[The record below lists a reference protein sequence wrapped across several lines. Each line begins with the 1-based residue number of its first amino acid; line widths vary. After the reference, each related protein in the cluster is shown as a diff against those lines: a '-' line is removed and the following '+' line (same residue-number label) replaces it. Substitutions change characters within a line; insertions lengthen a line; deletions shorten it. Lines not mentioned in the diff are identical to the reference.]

1 MVFTTNNN
9 LSAPQFMD
17 FTVNTKFL
25 PILVF
30 TDFTIN
36 DNLLPLKFMESPNNT
51 NKFTQEL
58 MVPTLCLLSVLWVSV
73 KPRLNLRLKLN
84 TTGLNT
90 MVNTTVPLPAPTLS
104 PVILMLQL
112 TLLDTPPPTP
122 PLILLDIPASTTPLL
137 LDIPPPTTL
146 LILDILPPSTPLILD
161 IPQSTRLPST
171 TKLKFKHKGWLRKR
185 NKSLGKQPQLKNRLF
200 FPKELQLPKENTRS
214 YVHSCQ
220 INNLSS
226 KTDYFSQKNFSYQK
240 KKLDRMFI
248 L

>member
-36 DNLLPLKFMESPNNT
+36 DNLLPLKFLEFTNNT
-51 NKFTQEL
+51 NKFSQEL
-58 MVPTLCLLSVLWVSV
+58 VVPTLCLLPVISVNVM
-73 KPRLNLRLKLN
+73 PRLNLRLKQRLKLN

-112 TLLDTPPPTP
+112 TPLDTPPPTTR
-122 PLILLDIPASTTPLL
+122 LILLDIPASTTPL
-137 LDIPPPTTL
+137 
-146 LILDILPPSTPLILD
+146 ILDILTPSIPLILD

-171 TKLKFKHKGWLRKR
+171 TKLKFKPKGWLRTS

-200 FPKELQLPKENTRS
+200 FPQELQLPKENTRS

-220 INNLSS
+220 IN
-226 KTDYFSQKNFSYQK
+226 
-240 KKLDRMFI
+240 I
-248 L
+248 